1 MKIQRYLL
9 DFFISPTGIKLSQN
23 ELNSFSFYKQE
34 LELLDNINSV
44 LFMINKKLQ
53 NSNHFISQVYH
64 LAERYFISYLDNYE

>member
-9 DFFISPTGIKLSQN
+9 DFFISPTGTKLSQN

-34 LELLDNINSV
+34 LDLLDNINSV

-53 NSNHFISQVYH
+53 NSKHFISQVNH
-64 LAERYFISYLDNYE
+64 LAEHYFISYLDNYE